1 MPRELVA
8 IAPRQPVLREYEEL
22 ELQSNQV
29 RVRSEFSAPKH
40 GTELGLYRGTSAGV
54 RARYDEALQ
63 HFVPRD
69 EESRAQLFPRRL
81 GNMTVGTV
89 VEIGDEVTRFHVGD
103 RVYGHLPIRETHTVA
118 ENRLHPVPEGMTPE
132 QVVYLDPGEFAL
144 AAVRDANIRLGE
156 TAAVFGLGAIG
167 FMVLQMARLSGAH
180 WIVAVDPLLNRREMA
195 LRYGADLALDPSAGD
210 VALAVKQ
217 ANSGKGVDVAIE
229 ASGSYRALHEA
240 IRVTA
245 FGGLTV
251 PLAFYE
257 GEATGLRLGEEAHLN
272 RATLKFSRGISDPN
286 RDHPMWNRARVLHV
300 TEELLRTG
308 RVRVDGLV
316 QPIVP
321 FAEAAEAYRRIDEA
335 PNESIKLGVTYP

>member
-8 IAPRQPVLREYEEL
+8 IAPRQPVLREYEEP
-22 ELQSNQV
+22 ELQPNQV

-40 GTELGLYRGTSAGV
+40 GTELGLYRGTSASV
-54 RARYDEALQ
+54 NSRYDEALQ
-63 HFVPRD
+63 QFVPRE

-89 VEIGDEVTRFHVGD
+89 VEVGDEVTRFAIGD

-118 ENRLHPVPEGMTPE
+118 ENRLHRVPEEMTPE
-132 QVVYLDPGEFAL
+132 QVVYLDPAEFAL

-156 TAAVFGLGAIG
+156 TVALFGLGAIG
-167 FMVLQMARLSGAH
+167 FMVLQMARLSGAC
-180 WIVAVDPLLNRREMA
+180 WIAAIDPLPNRRAMA
-195 LRYGADLALDPSAGD
+195 LRYGADLVVDPTAGD
-210 VALAVKQ
+210 TSLAIKQ
-217 ANSGKGVDVAIE
+217 ANGGKGVDVAIE
-229 ASGSYRALHEA
+229 ASGNYRALHEA

-257 GEATGLRLGEEAHLN
+257 GEAAGLRLGEEAHLN

-286 RDHPMWNRARVLHV
+286 RDHPMWDRARILRV
-300 TEELLRTG
+300 TEDLMGSG

-316 QPIVP
+316 QPVVP
-321 FAEAAEAYRRIDEA
+321 FEQADDAYRRIDEA
-335 PNESIKLGVTYP
+335 PNESIKLGVVYP

>member
-8 IAPRQPVLREYEEL
+8 IAPRQPVLREYQEPA
-22 ELQSNQV
+22 LQSNQV

-40 GTELGLYRGTSAGV
+40 GTELQIYRGTSAFNRV
-54 RARYDEALQ
+54 RYDETLQ
-63 HFVPRD
+63 HFVPR
-69 EESRAQLFPRRL
+69 EGETQIFPLRL
-81 GNMTVGTV
+81 GNMTIGTV
-89 VEIGDEVTRFHVGD
+89 VEAGEAVTRFRVGD

-118 ENRLHPVPEGMTPE
+118 ENRLDRVPEGMTPE
-132 QVVYLDPGEFAL
+132 QVVYLDPAEFAL

-156 TAAVFGLGAIG
+156 TVALFGLGAIG

-180 WIVAVDPLLNRREMA
+180 WIVAVDPLANRREMA
-195 LRYGADLALDPSAGD
+195 LRYGADLALDPTAGD
-210 VALAVKQ
+210 VAVGVKQ
-217 ANSGKGVDVAIE
+217 ANGGKGVDVAIE

-240 IRVTA
+240 IRVAA

-257 GEATGLRLGEEAHLN
+257 GDAVGLRLGEEAHLN
-272 RATLKFSRGISDPN
+272 RVTLRFSRGISDPN
-286 RDHPMWNRARVLHV
+286 RDHPMWDRTRVLRA

-321 FAEAAEAYRRIDEA
+321 FADAAEAYRRIDEA
-335 PNESIKLGVTYP
+335 PNESIKMGVVYP